1 MAQLAEITDAA
12 GAEFMTL
19 WRCPN
24 GHKLMAWATFDA
36 ENLGLVP
43 DGPGWEGCLAPRC
56 EDAAPTEEE
65 VIELWSSIYEQADA
79 SLFAGQPADQQKDIK
94 QGAHKE
100 SNMTTVTA
108 IRELDIIEVA
118 TEIVT
123 EATSTCACGA
133 NAVVS
138 GEERDSCLTCAI
150 YQWMQPEEVVSAEPS
165 YEEAVCVECGGVY
178 AVLADAQTHCGLCV
192 EAMTAEEYEATAMA
206 TADISRD
213 SLIEASAVSNLYVDS
228 SYQEYGNVAP
238 ATAYIVQDVGD
249 DPDYLYDV
257 DDLHG
262 MPVDR
267 AEDTDL
273 SRAVTRLLG
282 SDDLAASLAVPDHR
296 YQCVLCEDVEYGTP
310 GCPGIA
316 S

>member
-1 MAQLAEITDAA
+1 MDAA
-12 GAEFMTL
+12 
-19 WRCPN
+19 
-24 GHKLMAWATFDA
+24 
-36 ENLGLVP
+36 
-43 DGPGWEGCLAPRC
+43 
-56 EDAAPTEEE
+56 
-65 VIELWSSIYEQADA
+65 
-79 SLFAGQPADQQKDIK
+79 
-94 QGAHKE
+94 
-100 SNMTTVTA
+100 
-108 IRELDIIEVA
+108 
-118 TEIVT
+118 
-123 EATSTCACGA
+123 
-133 NAVVS
+133 
-138 GEERDSCLTCAI
+138 
-150 YQWMQPEEVVSAEPS
+150 EEVVSAEPS

-213 SLIEASAVSNLYVDS
+213 SLIEASAVSQPVRRQLLPGVR
-228 SYQEYGNVAP
+228 QRGA